1 MSIHTPSISLGR
13 HAGFTLVELMITV
26 VILAILVSIAVPSY
40 TAQVRKSRRTDA
52 RNAILDIAARE
63 ERFLSVSN
71 AYSKLATDV
80 GYGGAFPQTLLN
92 NYYIVDVAVPDPAYV
107 GTSPSYKVT
116 ATATGIQASDAACAT
131 LTVNQLGQQ
140 ASTGTVNND
149 PACWGN

>member
-1 MSIHTPSISLGR
+1 MSIHTPSISLRR
-13 HAGFTLVELMITV
+13 HAGFTLIELMITV

-63 ERFLSVSN
+63 ERISSVTN
-71 AYSKLATDV
+71 AYSNLPSDV
-80 GYGGAFPQTLLN
+80 GYSGAFPQTLLN
-92 NYYIVDVAVPDPAYV
+92 GYYIVGVAVPDPGYA
-107 GTSPSYKVT
+107 GTAASYKVT